1 MLEKHPNRKKDKY
14 NPYTL
19 TITEGHYYLSFKDGR
34 GKQQNIEI
42 DEMLYQTFDRFELED
57 ISHLNR
63 VSRHIEHSELT
74 EETLND
80 RAFYK
85 AERIEDIV
93 SESIEYEQL
102 HRAVSELPEVQ
113 RRRLKLYFFGFF
125 FMAFQFTGQ
134 SAFTALGYSRQAIF
148 FSLLRKAVIVAPLTM
163 ILPRLGMGVDGVF
176 WAEPISNCI
185 GGLACFITMYF
196 VLYRKLKR
204 ENVQGTE

>member
-74 EETLND
+74 DETLND

-113 RRRLKLYFFGFF
+113 RRRLKMYFFGELTYEQI
-125 FMAFQFTGQ
+125 AKLEGCTKR
-134 SAFTALGYSRQAIF
+134 AVK
-148 FSLLRKAVIVAPLTM
+148 FSVDIAV
-163 ILPRLGMGVDGVF
+163 
-176 WAEPISNCI
+176 E
-185 GGLACFITMYF
+185 
-196 VLYRKLKR
+196 KLKK
-204 ENVQGTE
+204 NFKIF

>member
-14 NPYTL
+14 NLYTL

-63 VSRHIEHSELT
+63 VSRHIEHSKLT
-74 EETLND
+74 DETLND

-113 RRRLKLYFFGFF
+113 RRRLKLYFFGE
-125 FMAFQFTGQ
+125 
-134 SAFTALGYSRQAIF
+134 
-148 FSLLRKAVIVAPLTM
+148 LTYEQ
-163 ILPRLGMGVDGVF
+163 I
-176 WAEPISNCI
+176 A
-185 GGLACFITMYF
+185 
-196 VLYRKLKR
+196 KL
-204 ENVQGTE
+204 EG

>member
-74 EETLND
+74 DETLND

-85 AERIEDIV
+85 PERIEDIV

-113 RRRLKLYFFGFF
+113 RRRLKLYFFGELTYEQI
-125 FMAFQFTGQ
+125 AKLEGCTKR
-134 SAFTALGYSRQAIF
+134 AVK
-148 FSLLRKAVIVAPLTM
+148 FSVDIAV
-163 ILPRLGMGVDGVF
+163 
-176 WAEPISNCI
+176 E
-185 GGLACFITMYF
+185 
-196 VLYRKLKR
+196 KLKK
-204 ENVQGTE
+204 NFKIF

>member
-74 EETLND
+74 DETLND

-85 AERIEDIV
+85 AERVEDIV

-113 RRRLKLYFFGFF
+113 RRRLKLYFFGELTYEQIAKLEGCKYQAVQCSVKATLKAIKK
-125 FMAFQFTGQ
+125 FM
-134 SAFTALGYSRQAIF
+134 
-148 FSLLRKAVIVAPLTM
+148 K
-163 ILPRLGMGVDGVF
+163 
-176 WAEPISNCI
+176 
-185 GGLACFITMYF
+185 
-196 VLYRKLKR
+196 
-204 ENVQGTE
+204 